1 LISTFSRDSSIKVA
15 KMSPAGEAFQLL
27 SKWSESGQKLQVKFK
42 GSFILNLSNVS
53 LRTVS
58 EQRFDFVGS
67 DTEFTWFSTFGLAIF
82 SVKDG
87 VVRVGSGDDQFVISV
102 EP

>member
-1 LISTFSRDSSIKVA
+1 MGS
-15 KMSPAGEAFQLL
+15 AGEAFELL
-27 SKWSESGQKLQVKFK
+27 SKWSESGQRLQVRFK
-42 GSFILNLSNVS
+42 GSVILNLNKVS

-58 EQRFDFVGS
+58 EMRFDFVG
-67 DTEFTWFSTFGLAIF
+67 DDAEFIWFSTFGLAIF

-102 EP
+102 SP